1 MSKAGLAPTPQ
12 PFFLPGASGDL
23 FCLYFPPHV
32 PRVTRRGILFF
43 PPFAEEMNKARRMVA
58 LQARQFAQAG
68 FAVLLVDVY
77 GTGDSAG
84 DFGDARWTVWQDDML
99 RAARWLHAQEC
110 TRLVFWG
117 LRSGALLA
125 ADVLAELR
133 SSVERMLL
141 WQPVVRG
148 EQLMTQFLRLRMAAD
163 LITQGEKITT
173 QELRA
178 ALSKGESLE
187 IAGYTLAPDL
197 VRSIDAMDLKTMLA
211 AGGPPLDWLEIS
223 AVAGRSLAPVTR
235 AAVEALQQQQIEV
248 RAAAIAGE
256 PFWNTI
262 EITEVPELIE
272 RSTQWLTEA
281 CP

>member
-1 MSKAGLAPTPQ
+1 VNKAGRAPTPR
-12 PFFLPGASGDL
+12 PFFLPSANGDL
-23 FCLYFPPHV
+23 FSLYFPPAAPH
-32 PRVTRRGILFF
+32 PITHGIIFF

-58 LQARQFAQAG
+58 LQARRFAQAG

-84 DFGDARWTVWQDDML
+84 DFGDARWTIWRDDML
-99 RAARWLHAQEC
+99 CAARWLQAQGC
-110 TRLVFWG
+110 ARLVFWG

-125 ADVLAELR
+125 ADVLAQLR
-133 SSVERMLL
+133 PSVERMLL
-141 WQPVVRG
+141 WHPVVRG

-173 QELRA
+173 QDLRA
-178 ALSKGESLE
+178 ALSRGESLE
-187 IAGYTLAPDL
+187 IAGYTLAAEL
-197 VRSIDAMDLKTMLA
+197 VRSIDALDLKTMVT
-211 AGGPPLDWLEIS
+211 AGSPPIDWLEIAAAADRPLTPAAR
-223 AVAGRSLAPVTR
+223 AVVDAW
-235 AAVEALQQQQIEV
+235 QQQQITV
-248 RAAAIAGE
+248 RAASVAGE

-281 CP
+281 CL